1 MYIILYHEIEN
12 IWFFNMYSSN
22 KEWSYKFFNL
32 ILMRFFINVKRE
44 WINRLM
50 EFIYN
55 SLKRIYIFSFWM
67 LSHLFI
73 ADDWFIINIKDKRN
87 ISTYAITIFNNN
99 NILIQN
105 I

>member
-22 KEWSYKFFNL
+22 KEWFYKFFNL

-55 SLKRIYIFSFWM
+55 SLKRIYIFFILNAFSSFHRGW
-67 LSHLFI
+67 LIH
-73 ADDWFIINIKDKRN
+73 DKYHR
-87 ISTYAITIFNNN
+87 
-99 NILIQN
+99 
-105 I
+105 